1 MAVKWYLLPKDTS
14 WENYWEDISIEE
26 QAKTTE
32 NDCPELLEAILNFS
46 NKNSTVLEGGC
57 GLGRWLFFLSR
68 REYTNLIGVD
78 FINPPL
84 DIIKKITITLKLGLV
99 M

>member
-32 NDCPELLEAILNFS
+32 NDCPELLEAILKYS
-46 NKNSTVLEGGC
+46 NNIIDPNTNPCPNLTDVLPVKHDTMTNTGH
-57 GLGRWLFFLSR
+57 GLDHTGL
-68 REYTNLIGVD
+68 EH
-78 FINPPL
+78 P
-84 DIIKKITITLKLGLV
+84 KK
-99 M
+99 

>member
-32 NDCPELLEAILNFS
+32 NDCPELLEAILKFS

-57 GLGRWLFFLSR
+57 GLGRWLFFLCSR
-68 REYTNLIGVD
+68 GYTDLIGVD

-84 DIIKKITITLKLGLV
+84 DIIKKITITLKLELV

>member
-32 NDCPELLEAILNFS
+32 NDCPELLEAILKYS
-46 NKNSTVLEGGC
+46 NKNSTVL
-57 GLGRWLFFLSR
+57 
-68 REYTNLIGVD
+68 
-78 FINPPL
+78 
-84 DIIKKITITLKLGLV
+84 
-99 M
+99 